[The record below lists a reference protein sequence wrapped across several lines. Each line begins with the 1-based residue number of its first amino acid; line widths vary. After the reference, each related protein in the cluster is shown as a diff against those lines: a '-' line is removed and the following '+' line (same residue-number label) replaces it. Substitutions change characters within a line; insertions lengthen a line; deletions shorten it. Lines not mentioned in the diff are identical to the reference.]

1 MADNLFTLL
10 KTQYD
15 CLTKTERKIALYLL
29 ERPEEFINT
38 YIPKL
43 AEEIGV
49 AQGSIHNFAK
59 KFSCEGFSALKLR
72 IAKDLRDYQAAEGA
86 DTHRENSVKGFLRQ
100 NIEQSCINF
109 ENTLSL
115 NDEATLQKATELLL
129 GAKSIQL
136 YGIYHSGIAAQDFCY
151 QLIQLG
157 IPATFI
163 SDPLIGAVSATLL
176 NQESLMIAISTS
188 GRTKEILDTVNYA
201 KERKVPILAITSH
214 QFSPL
219 AKLADLTLLTAAG
232 DSFATGRFQKS
243 RQNQLFLIDTLCD
256 YLHDHILKNETEYQ
270 HQLKEIVESHSVCD

>member
-15 CLTKTERKIALYLL
+15 CLTKTEKKIAAYLL
-29 ERPEEFINT
+29 ERPDDFLRA
-38 YIPKL
+38 YISKL
-43 AEEIGV
+43 AERIGV

-59 KFSCEGFSALKLR
+59 KFSCDGFSALKLR
-72 IAKDLRDYQAAEGA
+72 IAKDLQTYQAP
-86 DTHRENSVKGFLRQ
+86 ENTNLKQHDSMKGLIRQ
-100 NIEQSCINF
+100 SIEQSNLNF

-115 NDEATLQKATELLL
+115 NDEETLIKAVELLL
-129 GAKSIQL
+129 RAKNIQI

-176 NQESLMIAISTS
+176 DKDCLMIAISAS

-201 KERKVPILAITSH
+201 KEREVPILAITSH

-219 AKLADLTLLTAAG
+219 AKIADLTLLTAAD
-232 DSFATGRFQKS
+232 DSFLTGRFQKT
-243 RQNQLFLIDTLCD
+243 RQTQLFIIDALCD
-256 YLHDHILKNETEYQ
+256 YLHRHILNKETG
-270 HQLKEIVESHSVCD
+270 HNHRLKEILASHNVCD

>member
-10 KTQYD
+10 KTQYG
-15 CLTKTERKIALYLL
+15 CLTKTEKKIADYLL
-29 ERPEEFINT
+29 ERPDDFLRA
-38 YIPKL
+38 YISKL
-43 AEEIGV
+43 AERIGV

-59 KFSCEGFSALKLR
+59 KFSCDGFSALKLR
-72 IAKDLRDYQAAEGA
+72 IAKDLQTYQAP
-86 DTHRENSVKGFLRQ
+86 ENTNLKQHDSMKGLIRQ
-100 NIEQSCINF
+100 SIEQSNLNF

-115 NDEATLQKATELLL
+115 NDEETLIKAAKLLL
-129 GAKSIQL
+129 QAKNIQL

-176 NQESLMIAISTS
+176 DKDCLMIAISAS

-201 KERKVPILAITSH
+201 KEREVPILAITSH

-219 AKLADLTLLTAAG
+219 AKIADLTLLTAAD
-232 DSFATGRFQKS
+232 DSFLTGRFQKT
-243 RQNQLFLIDTLCD
+243 RQTQLFIIDALCD
-256 YLHDHILKNETEYQ
+256 YLHRHILNKETG
-270 HQLKEIVESHSVCD
+270 HNHRLKEILASHNVCD